1 MDELLYNPSVF
12 YIEEGNYHASIDGVM
27 KKNGKQFVLID
38 TIVVDEKVLN
48 IYHSIDL
55 DTTQ

>member
-1 MDELLYNPSVF
+1 
-12 YIEEGNYHASIDGVM
+12 M